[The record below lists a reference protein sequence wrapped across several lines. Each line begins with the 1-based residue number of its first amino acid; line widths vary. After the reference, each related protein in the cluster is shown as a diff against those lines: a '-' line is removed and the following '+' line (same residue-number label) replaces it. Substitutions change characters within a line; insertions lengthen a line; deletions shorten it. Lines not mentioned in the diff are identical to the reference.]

1 MNKNSYVDDAVHFMV
16 SVGSKQIIS
25 KRMKSNIVSLFKV
38 LAGFTV
44 AILFILLLF
53 TQYSIYKEKK
63 YLEYSI
69 KKVKTE
75 FEYLKSKRSTFE
87 AYKTQINNYLGYKSD

>member
-63 YLEYSI
+63 DLEYSI